1 MMDDNKSNEQRREIV
16 DKEAQFFGTKYIVLP
31 NPTYGDFENAVY
43 GYDFKNLQN
52 KNLKID

>member
-1 MMDDNKSNEQRREIV
+1 MV

-43 GYDFKNLQN
+43 GYDFKKSPEQKLEDRLNSIMSF
-52 KNLKID
+52 K